1 MKPQVR
7 KAGLLTVQEVAT
19 HLAVSPRTV
28 YRLMKDYRLPAYR
41 IGGQWRFKLEAIE
54 AWMGEADIPL
64 TESEFKPPTV
74 EKQPSLGSRQQGGG
88 HESRRAASSAGGGN
102 GSTRAVETLL

>member
-7 KAGLLTVQEVAT
+7 KTGLLTVQDVAT

-54 AWMGEADIPL
+54 AWMGEADVQL
-64 TESEFKPPTV
+64 TEAEFKATPIETKPA
-74 EKQPSLGSRQQGGG
+74 PGSRQQGGG
-88 HESRRAASSAGGGN
+88 LESRRAVSAGGGN
-102 GSTRAVETLL
+102 GMTRAVETIL